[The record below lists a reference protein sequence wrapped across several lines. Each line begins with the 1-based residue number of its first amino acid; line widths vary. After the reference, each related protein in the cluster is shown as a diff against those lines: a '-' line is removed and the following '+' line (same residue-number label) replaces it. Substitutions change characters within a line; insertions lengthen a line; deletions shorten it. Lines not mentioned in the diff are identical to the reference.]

1 MVGERRP
8 RGKKQGDCHCEDSEN
23 QLILFHA
30 IPSKNCYGPSTFFR
44 QDAALDVSLAI
55 ALDIIVCDPDKSSGK
70 IMAKSSLHR
79 LYTLDLEAVAEADD
93 G

>member
-1 MVGERRP
+1 
-8 RGKKQGDCHCEDSEN
+8 
-23 QLILFHA
+23 
-30 IPSKNCYGPSTFFR
+30 
-44 QDAALDVSLAI
+44 LAI